1 MEMDNLSLDKISM
14 SESLEKVWSMGLE
27 ETKDPLIMMENG
39 KIISLKEMESWKS
52 MDSSSWEDLR
62 REKWLKDY
70 NIQ

>member
-14 SESLEKVWSMGLE
+14 SESLEKVWSMALE
-27 ETKDPLIMMENG
+27 EIKDPLIMMENG